1 MAKLEMM
8 FLGLVL
14 CSHFDEGYPVPW
26 SLGNC
31 YSLNTRAVH
40 AFYSRLREMF
50 AIETLLCMGGVWITE
65 ISRPDFA
72 HISFRICQE
81 DNLAK
86 KKKIKS
92 CSYRSLIMYQALS
105 NFTFLVLFNAH
116 YNPLMHIFFSFLYR
130 KRLGFGWV
138 EKLSKFAQLVMA

>member
-50 AIETLLCMGGVWITE
+50 AIETLLCMGGV
-65 ISRPDFA
+65 
-72 HISFRICQE
+72 
-81 DNLAK
+81 
-86 KKKIKS
+86 
-92 CSYRSLIMYQALS
+92 
-105 NFTFLVLFNAH
+105 
-116 YNPLMHIFFSFLYR
+116 
-130 KRLGFGWV
+130 
-138 EKLSKFAQLVMA
+138 